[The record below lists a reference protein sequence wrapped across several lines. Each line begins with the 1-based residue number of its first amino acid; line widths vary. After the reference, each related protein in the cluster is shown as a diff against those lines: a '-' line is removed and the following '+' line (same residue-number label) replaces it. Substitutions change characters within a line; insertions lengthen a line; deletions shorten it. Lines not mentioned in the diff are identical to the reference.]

1 MLRVSRLTI
10 FLVSALAVSSV
21 LAADA
26 SARQFIHEGMA
37 EGDVLVKI
45 GKPDSASDDIGGG
58 ARVTEKR
65 WIYLPAHGD
74 NRTMTTL
81 VLCNGK
87 TLEVHRQVTQ

>member
-1 MLRVSRLTI
+1 MLRVGRLAI

-26 SARQFIHEGMA
+26 SERQFIHEGMT

-45 GKPDSASDDIGGG
+45 GKPDSPSDDTGGG

-65 WIYLPAHGD
+65 WIYLPAHSD
-74 NRTMTTL
+74 DRTMTTL
-81 VLCNGK
+81 ALRNGK
-87 TLEVHRQVTQ
+87 AMEVNRQVTQ